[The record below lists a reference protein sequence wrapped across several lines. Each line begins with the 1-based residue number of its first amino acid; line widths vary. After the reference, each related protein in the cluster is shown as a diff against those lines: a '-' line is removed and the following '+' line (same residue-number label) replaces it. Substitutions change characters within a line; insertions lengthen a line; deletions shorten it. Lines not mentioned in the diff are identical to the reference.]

1 MFRIKRWLLNC
12 GEFKNILLLIA
23 IFPQS
28 LTDSRL
34 FVKCTVIFLVPD
46 LAQWTVDD
54 VKAWL
59 LWTLRQYNLPMI
71 HMEYF
76 NMDGV
81 ALSALSE
88 EEFQKRAPEVSLGIT
103 IQSRLN

>member
-1 MFRIKRWLLNC
+1 MVIS
-12 GEFKNILLLIA
+12 LI
-23 IFPQS
+23 S
-28 LTDSRL
+28 
-34 FVKCTVIFLVPD
+34 D

-59 LWTLRQYNLPMI
+59 LWTLRQYSLPMI

-81 ALSALSE
+81 AFSVLSE
-88 EEFQKRAPEVSLGIT
+88 EEFQKRAPEVSTGMKLTFTYG
-103 IQSRLN
+103 